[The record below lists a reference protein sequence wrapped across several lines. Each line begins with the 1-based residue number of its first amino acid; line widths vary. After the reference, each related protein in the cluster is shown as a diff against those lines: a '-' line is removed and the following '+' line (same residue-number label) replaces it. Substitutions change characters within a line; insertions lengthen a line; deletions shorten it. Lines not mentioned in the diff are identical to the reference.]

1 MSARLHFIVQGHAIP
16 KKRPRVT
23 RRGTFM
29 PQEYVEWRERLKE
42 EALTA
47 CAELHDRGEPWPAD
61 APAFRLTVKCAFPG
75 AVHGDTDGLVGSVM
89 DALNG
94 VAWKDDKLVVDHRS
108 IKFAGESQCE
118 VEVIALD
125 SSPMAQPK
133 SKRRKTA

>member
-1 MSARLHFIVQGHAIP
+1 MTRLHFIVDGHAIP

-29 PQEYVEWRERLKE
+29 PTEYVEWKERIAE
-42 EALTA
+42 EAAVA
-47 CAELHDRGEPWPAD
+47 CAELADRGEPWPAD
-61 APAFRLTVKCAFPG
+61 APAFRLVVKCAFPG

-94 VAWKDDKLVVDHRS
+94 LVWKDDKLVVDQRG
-108 IKFAGESQCE
+108 IKFQGEPRCE
-118 VEVIALD
+118 VEVTALD

-133 SKRRKTA
+133 SKRKKTR